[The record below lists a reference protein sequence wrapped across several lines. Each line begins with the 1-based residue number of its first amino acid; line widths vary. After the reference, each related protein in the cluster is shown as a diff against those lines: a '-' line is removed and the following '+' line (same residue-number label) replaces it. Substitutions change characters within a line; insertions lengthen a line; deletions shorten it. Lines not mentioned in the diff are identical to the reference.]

1 MNQSM
6 KRLAFEEL
14 PPRVSEKE
22 LAQFWSKS
30 PAAIRRARSTG
41 HLNLPY
47 LKIGRQVL
55 YRREDIAIYEAT
67 RLYLSTHERY
77 SGLSEITDS

>member
-1 MNQSM
+1 MSNVKKPM
-6 KRLAFEEL
+6 AFEDL

-30 PAAIRRARSTG
+30 PAAIRRARTTG

-55 YRREDIAIYEAT
+55 YRREDIAKYEAN

-77 SGLSEITDS
+77 LGVPDRPD